1 MSPTVSR
8 VLVEKNIPIPL
19 RDGVVTYADI
29 FRPADGDPVPGIITR
44 TPYDKEV
51 FAAAALPIMP
61 SALKLAERGY
71 AVAVQDVRG
80 RFSSEGE
87 FNPFVNEA
95 DDGYDSVEWLA
106 AQPWCDGGVAI
117 YGPSY
122 VGATTLLAAKAKP
135 PSLRCAIPIIT
146 ADDYYDGW
154 TYQGGALQLG
164 FATFWGLGLAA
175 ALALG
180 RDRGLDPDHLAA
192 AGQALLEPHATART
206 RPLAAMPGLS
216 QPALAPWWPDW
227 IGHDSRDDYWE
238 ALRHSDD
245 YSRYEIPMYHVG
257 GWFDIFGVGTVRN
270 FRGMSAASPPA
281 TTSSW
286 DPGPTPTTTAIS
298 ASATS
303 APPPPPPCPGPSSI
317 TTASSTGT

>member
-1 MSPTVSR
+1 MSPSVSR

-80 RFSSEGE
+80 RFASEGE

-122 VGATTLLAAKAKP
+122 VGATT
-135 PSLRCAIPIIT
+135 
-146 ADDYYDGW
+146 
-154 TYQGGALQLG
+154 
-164 FATFWGLGLAA
+164 
-175 ALALG
+175 
-180 RDRGLDPDHLAA
+180 
-192 AGQALLEPHATART
+192 
-206 RPLAAMPGLS
+206 
-216 QPALAPWWPDW
+216 
-227 IGHDSRDDYWE
+227 
-238 ALRHSDD
+238 
-245 YSRYEIPMYHVG
+245 
-257 GWFDIFGVGTVRN
+257 
-270 FRGMSAASPPA
+270 
-281 TTSSW
+281 
-286 DPGPTPTTTAIS
+286 

-303 APPPPPPCPGPSSI
+303 APPPLPPCPAPSST